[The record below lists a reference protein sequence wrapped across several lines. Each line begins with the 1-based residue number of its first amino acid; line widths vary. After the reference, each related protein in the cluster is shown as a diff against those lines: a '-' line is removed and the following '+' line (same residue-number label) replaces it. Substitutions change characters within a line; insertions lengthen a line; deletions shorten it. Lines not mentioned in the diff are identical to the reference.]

1 MKKFI
6 ITLFSFYAVVSS
18 GLSLVLVAPVSADLT
33 QDVANKSGYN
43 TVGVTD
49 TTLSETIGRIIK
61 IVLSLVG
68 TAFLVLTVYAGI
80 LWMTAAGNEEQ
91 VTKAI
96 SIIKS
101 SVIGLAI
108 VMAAYGVTVFVL
120 AAIIG
125 STSAPSGQ
133 VGI

>member
-6 ITLFSFYAVVSS
+6 ITLFSLYAVMSS
-18 GLSLVLVAPVSADLT
+18 GLSLILVAPVSADLT
-33 QDVANKSGYN
+33 QDVAGKSGYN
-43 TVGVTD
+43 TAGVTD

-61 IVLSLVG
+61 IVLSMVG

-91 VTKAI
+91 VTKAL
-96 SIIKS
+96 SIIKA

-108 VMAAYGVTVFVL
+108 VMAAYGITYFVL
-120 AAIIG
+120 GAIIG

-133 VGI
+133 VGG